1 MAWLRIGFHAGHE
14 LAPQLAQVLEDCGAI
29 AVSIEGADDERLLQ
43 AGIEPT
49 PLWRANIVTGL
60 FPESTEEPIVCAA
73 VRATLGIEV
82 PAQRTDTLADA
93 DWARAWMVRY
103 KPIEVAPGLWIV
115 PSWCAPPAPEAIN
128 IVLDPGLAF
137 GTGSHPTTALALAWL
152 AEQRLADQT
161 VIDYGCG
168 SGVLAIAALM
178 LGARHA
184 YGVDIDPQA
193 LVATRANAARNRVA
207 EHLTLHTP
215 ATLPEGLRT
224 RIVVANILAGPLIE
238 LAPTLRA
245 HLDAGGHIALTGIL
259 EDQVDEIR
267 VAYAPFD
274 FEIRQRG
281 EWVLL
286 AAYNG

>member
-1 MAWLRIGFHAGHE
+1 MAWLKIGFHADHE
-14 LAPQLAQVLEDCGAI
+14 LAPKLAQALEDCGAI

-49 PLWRANIVTGL
+49 PLWRANFVTGL
-60 FPESTEEPIVCAA
+60 FPESAEESVVCAA
-73 VRATLGIEV
+73 VCTTLGVEI

-93 DWARAWMVRY
+93 DWARAWMFRY
-103 KPIEVAPGLWIV
+103 KPIEVAPGLWII

-128 IVLDPGLAF
+128 LVLDPGLAF

-152 AEQRLADQT
+152 AEQHLTDQT

-193 LVATRANAARNRVA
+193 LVATRANAVRNRMT
-207 EHLTLHTP
+207 EHLTLYTP

-224 RIVVANILAGPLIE
+224 RIVIANILAGPLIE

-245 HLDAGGHIALTGIL
+245 HIEDGGHIALTGVL
-259 EDQVDEIR
+259 EDQIDEVR
-267 VAYAPFD
+267 AAYAPLD
-274 FEIRQRG
+274 FEIRQRD
-281 EWVLL
+281 EWVLF
-286 AAYNG
+286 AANSG